1 MEAGEG
7 VYDMIPQGLETLE
20 SYLEWMNEAGW
31 YVHDMEYQ
39 ETILQGS
46 QSFTLAGLE
55 MAHGRENCWY
65 RTQEIFHG
73 CTGIGKEVPEWRWG
87 EYQRGRSSDYPG
99 GSVRSGLL
107 DDEAAI

>member
-1 MEAGEG
+1 MGSYARLAGKDVPVWNRYSIVNELSEQKDAYIDEIEEAMEAGEG

-46 QSFTLAGLE
+46 QSFTLAG
-55 MAHGRENCWY
+55 A
-65 RTQEIFHG
+65 
-73 CTGIGKEVPEWRWG
+73 
-87 EYQRGRSSDYPG
+87 
-99 GSVRSGLL
+99 
-107 DDEAAI
+107 

>member
-46 QSFTLAGLE
+46 QSFTLAG
-55 MAHGRENCWY
+55 A
-65 RTQEIFHG
+65 
-73 CTGIGKEVPEWRWG
+73 
-87 EYQRGRSSDYPG
+87 
-99 GSVRSGLL
+99 
-107 DDEAAI
+107 